1 MLFNIAMSTSS
12 QEYSPISLDSVDEHI
27 ANLEKNN
34 NQMEKRLLEEQD
46 AGTGF
51 SASKKA
57 DIELLVVLIHCFRKR
72 IETCI
77 TDQEFNIKDSKYLE
91 NSIKPEK
98 SN

>member
-34 NQMEKRLLEEQD
+34 NQMEKRLLEEKG
-46 AGTGF
+46 AGT
-51 SASKKA
+51 SSNPYI
-57 DIELLVVLIHCFRKR
+57 DLSIVLIRCFRKKL
-72 IETCI
+72 ETYI
-77 TDQEFNIKDSKYLE
+77 NYQDQEFNIKDSKLE

-98 SN
+98 